1 MPILE
6 KLAQPGQARH
16 WTDSIPLEFHYTAGV
31 AGEEFRR
38 ELRDNGRF
46 LVSKCSKCKST
57 YIPARM
63 YCPSCFIEMTDQFP
77 IDKPGYVYSFTS
89 VHRDRSGADTESP
102 ITVGLVKFEG
112 VKGGIVHLLDVDDSV
127 RVSFGMKVVPS
138 FKNSSERTG
147 AITDILAFKPVSTGS
162 SKVTLD
168 TGTADRQAA
177 GTRDHQARS
186 VLHSIEE
193 SGYPIEEDEMTVS
206 ALRNKIGKGELL
218 TREEDRLLHRLGDK
232 AREWRKAVKS
242 SAETETRDTLAG
254 ERRSPSGKEPAR
266 LQGRWPGVH

>member
-63 YCPSCFIEMTDQFP
+63 YCPSCFIEMKDQFP

-89 VHRDRSGADTESP
+89 VNRDRSGVDMEFP
-102 ITVGLVKFEG
+102 ITVGLMKFEG
-112 VKGGIVHLLDVDDSV
+112 VKGGIVHLLDVDDPD
-127 RVSFGMKVVPS
+127 RVSIGMKVMP
-138 FKNSSERTG
+138 FLKNSSERTG
-147 AITDILAFKPVSTGS
+147 AITDILSFKPVSTGP
-162 SKVTLD
+162 SKVTVD
-168 TGTADRQAA
+168 TGVAERQAA
-177 GTRDHQARS
+177 GTRDDQARS
-186 VLHSIEE
+186 LLHSIEE
-193 SGYPIEEDEMTVS
+193 SGYPIEEDEMTIS
-206 ALRNKIGKGELL
+206 TLRNKIGKGELL
-218 TREEDRLLHRLGDK
+218 TREEDRLLQRLGDK
-232 AREWRKAVKS
+232 AKEWRKAVKS
-242 SAETETRDTLAG
+242 SAETETTDTL
-254 ERRSPSGKEPAR
+254 SG
-266 LQGRWPGVH
+266 

>member
-6 KLAQPGQARH
+6 KIVQPSQARH

-38 ELRDNGRF
+38 ELWDNGRF

-63 YCPSCFIEMTDQFP
+63 YCPGCFVEMKDQFP

-89 VHRDRSGADTESP
+89 VNRDRSGVETDSP
-102 ITVGLVKFEG
+102 ITVGIVKFEG
-112 VKGGIVHLLDVDDSV
+112 VKGGIVHFLDVDPDQ
-127 RVSFGMKVVPS
+127 VSIGMKVTPS
-138 FKNSSERTG
+138 LKDQSERTG
-147 AITDILAFKPVSTGS
+147 AITDIRSFKRISTEPSRMTTDEGR
-162 SKVTLD
+162 VE
-168 TGTADRQAA
+168 R
-177 GTRDHQARS
+177 RDVGPGENPARLL
-186 VLHSIEE
+186 LHSIEE
-193 SGYPIEEDEMTVS
+193 SGYPIEEDEMTIS
-206 ALRNKIGKGELL
+206 ALRSKVAKGELL

-242 SAETETRDTLAG
+242 SSETEPGDTL
-254 ERRSPSGKEPAR
+254 SG
-266 LQGRWPGVH
+266 

>member
-63 YCPSCFIEMTDQFP
+63 YCPSCFIEMKDQFP

-89 VHRDRSGADTESP
+89 VNRDRAGADTDSP
-102 ITVGLVKFEG
+102 RTVGLVKFESI
-112 VKGGIVHLLDVDDSV
+112 KGGIVHLLDVDGPD
-127 RVSFGMKVVPS
+127 RVSIGMKVIPS
-138 FKNSSERTG
+138 LKNMTERSG
-147 AITDILAFKPVSTGS
+147 AITDILAFKPVATGS
-162 SKVTLD
+162 SEMAAEG
-168 TGTADRQAA
+168 GTAERRRVRIID
-177 GTRDHQARS
+177 DQARS
-186 VLHSIEE
+186 LLHSIEE
-193 SGYPIEEDEMTVS
+193 SGYPIEEDEMTIS
-206 ALRNKIGKGELL
+206 ALRSKISKGELL

-242 SAETETRDTLAG
+242 SSETEPGDTL
-254 ERRSPSGKEPAR
+254 SG
-266 LQGRWPGVH
+266 

>member
-6 KLAQPGQARH
+6 KFTQQSQARH

-63 YCPSCFIEMTDQFP
+63 YCPSCFIEMKDQFP
-77 IDKPGYVYSFTS
+77 IDKPGYVYSHTS
-89 VHRDRSGADTESP
+89 VNRDRSGADTELP

-112 VKGGIVHLLDVDDSV
+112 VKGGIVHLLEMGDADRASI
-127 RVSFGMKVVPS
+127 GMKVMPS
-138 FKNSSERTG
+138 LKNPSDRTG
-147 AITDILAFKPVSTGS
+147 AMTDILAFKPVSIRP
-162 SKVTLD
+162 SKM
-168 TGTADRQAA
+168 TAEIGMAERWEVGA
-177 GTRDHQARS
+177 GENQARS
-186 VLHSIEE
+186 LLHSIEE
-193 SGYPIEEDEMTVS
+193 SGYPIEEDEMTIS
-206 ALRNKIGKGELL
+206 SLRNKIGKGELL

-242 SAETETRDTLAG
+242 SSETEPTDTL
-254 ERRSPSGKEPAR
+254 SG
-266 LQGRWPGVH
+266 

>member
-6 KLAQPGQARH
+6 KLVQPGQARH
-16 WTDSIPLEFHYTAGV
+16 WTDSIPLEYHYTAGV

-63 YCPSCFIEMTDQFP
+63 YCPSCFIEMKDQFP

-89 VHRDRSGADTESP
+89 VNRDRSGADTDSP

-112 VKGGIVHLLDVDDSV
+112 VKGGIVHWLDADHD
-127 RVSFGMKVVPS
+127 RVSIGMKVTPS
-138 FKNSSERTG
+138 IKNLSERTG
-147 AITDILAFKPVSTGS
+147 AITDILAFRPVSTAP
-162 SKVTLD
+162 SKM
-168 TGTADRQAA
+168 TAGGGEAERREVGA
-177 GTRDHQARS
+177 GEIEAMSLLR
-186 VLHSIEE
+186 SIEE
-193 SGYPIEEDEMTVS
+193 SGYPVEEDELTIS
-206 ALRNKIGKGELL
+206 SLRSKIGKGELL
-218 TREEDRLLHRLGDK
+218 TREEDRLLHRLGAK

-242 SAETETRDTLAG
+242 SSETEPGDTL
-254 ERRSPSGKEPAR
+254 SG
-266 LQGRWPGVH
+266 

>member
-46 LVSKCSKCKST
+46 LVSKCSKCRST
-57 YIPARM
+57 YLPARM
-63 YCPSCFIEMTDQFP
+63 YCPSCFIEMKDQFP
-77 IDKPGYVYSFTS
+77 IDKTGYVYSFTS
-89 VHRDRSGADTESP
+89 VNRDRSGADTELP

-112 VKGGIVHLLDVDDSV
+112 VKGGIVHLLDVDDPD
-127 RVSFGMKVVPS
+127 RVSIGMKVTPS
-138 FKNSSERTG
+138 LKNSSERTG
-147 AITDILAFKPVSTGS
+147 AITDILAFKPVSTGP
-162 SKVTLD
+162 SKVTGD
-168 TGTADRQAA
+168 AGTADRWEVGA
-177 GTRDHQARS
+177 GENQARS
-186 VLHSIEE
+186 LLHSIEE
-193 SGYPIEEDEMTVS
+193 SGYPIEEDEMTIS

-242 SAETETRDTLAG
+242 SSETEPTDTL
-254 ERRSPSGKEPAR
+254 SG
-266 LQGRWPGVH
+266 